1 MTDETKPEQRR
12 SEIMRILIDA
22 GTIHTKDLAERLGVS
37 HMTIHRDL
45 TDLQE
50 RGYVR
55 RIRGEVSAEKSVLF
69 ESSYLFRSRQ
79 HTDEKRRVAR
89 AAIRHVEPGNAIIWD
104 DSSTTYQIAEYLDRV
119 TPVTVITN
127 ALPVIQRLS
136 DMADVDL
143 IALGGRYNKSYNG
156 FFGIACEKA
165 IRSYHVD
172 VALMSTTTVQG
183 LSLYTQDEQV
193 VRAKQAMIAAARR
206 RILLVDSSKFTF
218 TALNYVAEITDFDLV
233 ILPSEVDPAAV
244 DRMRAAGVTV
254 EVV

>member
-1 MTDETKPEQRR
+1 VSVDSRQEHRR
-12 SEIMRILIDA
+12 SEIMRILMDA
-22 GTIHTKDLAERLGVS
+22 GAIHVKELADRLGVS
-37 HMTIHRDL
+37 HMTVHRDL

-55 RIRGEVSAEKSVLF
+55 RIRGEVSAEKTMLF

-89 AAIRHVEPGNAIIWD
+89 AAARHLEPGNAIMWD
-104 DSSTTYQIAEYLDRV
+104 DSSTTFHVVEHLEKV

-136 DMADVDL
+136 TMTDVDL
-143 IALGGRYNKSYNG
+143 VALGGRYNKSFDG

-183 LSLYTQDEQV
+183 LSLFTQDEQV
-193 VRAKQAMIAAARR
+193 VRAKQAMIASARR
-206 RILLVDSSKFTF
+206 RMLLADSSKFTF
-218 TALNYVAEITDFDLV
+218 TALNYVADVTDFDLV
-233 ILPSEVDPAAV
+233 IVPNEVGQETV
-244 DRMRAAGVTV
+244 ERIRAAGVKV

>member
-1 MTDETKPEQRR
+1 MMSESKQDQRR

-55 RIRGEVSAEKSVLF
+55 RIRGEVSAEKTVLF

-79 HTDEKRRVAR
+79 HAEEKRRVAR
-89 AAIRHVEPGNAIIWD
+89 AAVQQIEPGNAVLWD
-104 DSSTTYQIAEYLDRV
+104 DSSTTFHVAEFIDRV

-127 ALPVIQRLS
+127 ALPVIERLS
-136 DMADVDL
+136 TMADVDL
-143 IALGGRYNKSYNG
+143 IAIGGRYNKSYNG

-165 IRSYHVD
+165 IGSYHVD

-193 VRAKQAMIAAARR
+193 VRAKQAMIASARR
-206 RILLVDSSKFTF
+206 RVLLVDSSKFTF
-218 TALNYVAEITDFDLV
+218 TALNYVADLTAFDLV
-233 ILPSEVDPAAV
+233 ILPSEVEPAAI
-244 DRMRAAGVTV
+244 DRMRAAGVKV